1 MGLDTLV
8 KRGFRGVIAAL
19 VLLIAYFQ
27 GRGLSALVG
36 GELPTVSAP
45 PTKRVTAF
53 QGDLGGRQIA
63 ATPILARNPFDSVTG
78 PLDRPKPTE
87 LPPPPPPVSS
97 DPNDAP
103 PCQTGSVV
111 LIAGA
116 EDPAWSFAVIRGSG
130 SGARMRRIGDDVD
143 GQTVHAIGWDRVLM
157 STGTGTCKL
166 TIDLGKSTPK
176 TASRDGG
183 REEKDVEKAAAVAPD
198 MSGDIRKVSE
208 TEYVVKKSARERV
221 LNFQAELMKGARVVA
236 GKGIRLARQAKA
248 GPLGQLGMTTGDVI
262 KNINGFDMTNPDKAV
277 EAYSKLKTAMS
288 VTVDLD
294 RKGEPITIRITVE

>member
-1 MGLDTLV
+1 MGVDALV
-8 KRGFRGVIAAL
+8 KRGFGGVIAAL
-19 VLLIAYFQ
+19 VLVIAYFQ

-36 GELPTVSAP
+36 GELPTAP
-45 PTKRVTAF
+45 KPTSKRVATF
-53 QGDLGGRQIA
+53 HPDLGARQIA
-63 ATPILARNPFDSVTG
+63 ATPILSRNPFDSVTG

-87 LPPPPPPVSS
+87 LPPPPAPVSS

-103 PCQTGSVV
+103 TCQSGSVV

-116 EDPAWSFAVIRGSG
+116 EDPAWSFAVIRGNG

-157 STGTGTCKL
+157 STGSGTCKL
-166 TIDLGKSTPK
+166 TIDLGKTAPK
-176 TASRDGG
+176 LASRDGAP
-183 REEKDVEKAAAVAPD
+183 EKDVEKPTAATPD
-198 MSGDIRKVSE
+198 LSGDIRKVSE

-277 EAYSKLKTAMS
+277 EAYSKLKTAMA

-294 RKGEPITIRITVE
+294 RKGAPITIRITVE